1 MKPNKYI
8 LACAMFVAAIMAVA
22 SSARAQIQT
31 TGYARFTERH
41 HYD

>member
-8 LACAMFVAAIMAVA
+8 IACAMFVGGRHGGCALRK
-22 SSARAQIQT
+22 STNTSHRH
-31 TGYARFTERH
+31 ARFTERH